1 MSDTK
6 IISTEIVFG
15 KNDQKIIAE
24 CHRIRKEVF
33 HLEQAWADSFRSI
46 NPDFLPVAYPFVFRD
61 SRSTPNTTSSRS
73 SKNNYDLSSEH
84 PSKTHSP
91 ATKPLA
97 VDKDYRKHRFGRL
110 LVESLHKWIAEDAK
124 MTHRPAEVEAH
135 SQIPAM
141 GFYAKFGYT
150 IEGAQFDED
159 GEPHQN
165 MVVHLPI
172 PS

>member
-33 HLEQAWADSFRSI
+33 HLEQGFPLDTDVEDIAVHFLLRVTEQ
-46 NPDFLPVAYPFVFRD
+46 NPLTGEQSVKAVGTIRGTTPDVYPAVNRYKL
-61 SRSTPNTTSSRS
+61 SR
-73 SKNNYDLSSEH
+73 
-84 PSKTHSP
+84 
-91 ATKPLA
+91 LA
-97 VDKDYRKHRFGRL
+97 VHKDYRKHRFGRL
-110 LVESLHKWIAEDAK
+110 LVESLHEWIAEDAK
-124 MTHRPAEVEAH
+124 TTHRPAEVEAH

-150 IEGAQFDED
+150 MEGAQFDED

-165 MVVHLPI
+165 MVVRLPI
-172 PS
+172 PN